1 MTLLLGLCAIA
12 VIIATYLSALN
23 FSVMSMS
30 RAALEWRLE
39 ERGRAGAAA
48 WLFDD
53 LNSAVLATGLL
64 RTFARMSIYVLVL
77 AEWIGMQREATVT
90 WASLIGSGVVAAIVV
105 WLTTIVLGTA
115 IARHAG
121 TAVIAASLPVLRA
134 ITWVCQPATRAGML
148 LDEMVRRLTGA
159 HLRDSQAGEELLQSI
174 EDVQREG
181 TLDIQSAEILENVVE
196 FTNTEVSEVMTPRI
210 EIEGLQYTDD
220 LNEIRSH
227 IIDGGHSRI
236 PVYTESLDHI
246 EGILYVKDLIPFL
259 GTDAR
264 QFQLRPLL
272 RQPIVVPESKPV
284 RELLTHFQKAKVHM
298 AIVIDE
304 YGGTA
309 GLVTIEDVLEE
320 IVGDIR
326 DEHEPAH
333 EAGPALRSI
342 DETHAEVDGRFRID
356 DLNAHLSLE
365 IPDEEDYDTIAGFVL
380 SRLGRIPA
388 VGESFEAFGARFKVL
403 AATPTHVQRVGIE
416 LLEHAPAEEP
426 VREATGA

>member
-1 MTLLLGLCAIA
+1 VNLVLILCVVA

-23 FSVMSMS
+23 IALMSMS

-39 ERGRAGAAA
+39 ERGRPNAAA
-48 WLFDD
+48 WLFEDPD
-53 LNSAVLATGLL
+53 AAVLATGLL

-77 AEWIGMQREATVT
+77 AEWIGLQREATVT
-90 WASLIGSGVVAAIVV
+90 WTSLIGSGVVAAVVV
-105 WLTTIVLGTA
+105 WLTTIVLGSA

-121 TAVIAASLPVLRA
+121 TAVIVASLGLLRV
-134 ITWVCQPATRAGML
+134 IIWICRPATRAGMM

-159 HLRDSQAGEELLQSI
+159 HLRDPEAGEELLQSI

-181 TLDIQSAEILENVVE
+181 TLDLQSAEILENVVE

-210 EIEGLQYTDD
+210 EIEGLPYTND

-227 IIDGGHSRI
+227 IMEGGHSRI
-236 PVYTESLDHI
+236 PVYNGSLDHI
-246 EGILYVKDLIPFL
+246 AGILYVKDLIPFL
-259 GTDAR
+259 GTDTTD
-264 QFQLRPLL
+264 FQLKPLL

-284 RELLTHFQKAKVHM
+284 RELLTYFQKAEVHM

-326 DEHEPAH
+326 DEHEPSH
-333 EAGPALRSI
+333 DDEPVLQSFDEAR
-342 DETHAEVDGRFRID
+342 AEVDGRFRID
-356 DLNAHLSLE
+356 DLNERLSLN

-388 VGESFEAFGARFKVL
+388 VGESFEAYGARFTVL
-403 AATPTHVQRVGIE
+403 AATPTHVQRVKLE
-416 LLEHAPAEEP
+416 LLERASREEQ
-426 VREATGA
+426 VRETTGA